1 VFVVCGGFYIIQSAG
16 VKDMTE
22 DRIEQWNERAA
33 ILAESMQLSREA
45 SEDQAALQMGMTDSE
60 LEEARSASG

>member
-1 VFVVCGGFYIIQSAG
+1 
-16 VKDMTE
+16 MTE
-22 DRIEQWNERAA
+22 DRLEQWHERAA
-33 ILAESMQLSREA
+33 ILAESMQLSREE